1 VNLLGLRRHGIAQN
15 STLGDRSR
23 TSSYA
28 MGYVV
33 IAVCYVVVAVYS
45 LRARRDVKSREVSAA
60 LQEI

>member
-1 VNLLGLRRHGIAQN
+1 
-15 STLGDRSR
+15 
-23 TSSYA
+23 